1 MKTMNL
7 LISVSLFTIALFL
20 NAQAV
25 SPALR
30 VTTYLLGGASI
41 FAGTTKFLTRYP
53 K

>member
-7 LISVSLFTIALFL
+7 LISISLFVIALFL
-20 NAQAV
+20 NMKAA

-41 FAGTTKFLTRYP
+41 FAGTAKFLTRYS